1 MPKATKKSPV
11 KKKSVGRGKTT
22 RKRSV
27 KNTSQRAW
35 YNPLRWW
42 KVWLGLLSVCF
53 VVFGLGVAY
62 LDHVVRS
69 KFDGKKWS
77 LPARVF
83 ARPLELYEGLTI
95 NRDQLIAELEALG
108 YQKSRQ
114 PTKPGL
120 FSSTVFGVS
129 GYTRG
134 FSFWDKDEKAQG
146 FRAYLVGNT
155 ISRLDDLN
163 GNSLPI
169 VRFEPQEIGGIYP
182 GKNEDRSLVRLQD
195 IPPILGQALIA
206 VEDRY
211 FLEHHGVSPRA
222 IVRAAIANI
231 RSGSVVQGGST
242 LTQQLVKNFYL
253 SRTQS
258 FSRKLIE
265 AIMSLQL
272 DFYYSKAEILETYIN
287 EVYLGQAGAR
297 AIHGFALGSQHYF
310 RQPLNELKLHQIALL
325 VGEVKGASY
334 YNPWKRPKR
343 AKERRDLVLQI
354 MNKSELIS
362 DEEMKAAQQ
371 LPLDVVDQPKN
382 SLYEYPAFIDLV
394 KRQLKVNYKEEDL
407 RSEGL
412 RLFTTLSP
420 TVQRS
425 AQKALTDRLKKLE
438 EDFGVNDDEL
448 QGAVVVTGVGSG
460 EVLALVG
467 DRNSGFMGF
476 NRALS
481 AKRSIGSLAK
491 PAVFLTALSHPEKY
505 SLVSK
510 IDDEPISIAGDNG
523 DLWQPQNFSRQSH
536 GEVTVLEALA
546 LSYNQATAR
555 LGMSVGIESVVK
567 TMNDLGVDEKIP
579 PLPSL
584 FLGAI
589 DLTPFQVSNVYQTI
603 ASEGVHTPQRAIRYV
618 LDAKGVPLNR
628 YPLDSQTRFSPE
640 TVHVLNFGL
649 QTTMRSGTGRSAYQ
663 ILPSDLNVAGKT
675 GTSNEQRDSWFAGFS
690 SDHLAV
696 VWVGRDDNGPTPL
709 TGATGALKVW
719 SDLMVSIP
727 TRPITPLRTPNVSY
741 YNVNLNDSTVVN
753 ERCASGIAIPF
764 IHGSEPKQLGK
775 CKRLSSFDKTTLFEE

>member
-1 MPKATKKSPV
+1 MPKTTKKTSP
-11 KKKSVGRGKTT
+11 KKKPVTRGKST
-22 RKRSV
+22 RK
-27 KNTSQRAW
+27 TSAKKSTKRAW

-42 KVWLGLLSVCF
+42 KLW
-53 VVFGLGVAY
+53 VVFIAIFALGVAY

-69 KFDGKKWS
+69 KFDGKKWE
-77 LPARVF
+77 LPARVY
-83 ARPLELYEGLTI
+83 ARPLELYEGLTL
-95 NRDQLIAELEALG
+95 NRDQLVEELEGLG
-108 YQKSRQ
+108 YQRTKK
-114 PTKPGL
+114 PTKPGQ
-120 FSSTVFGVS
+120 FTSNVFGIS

-134 FSFWDKDEKAQG
+134 FSFWDKEEKAQG

-169 VRFEPQEIGGIYP
+169 VRLEPQEIGGIYP

-195 IPPILGQALIA
+195 IPPLLGEALIA

-222 IVRAAIANI
+222 IIRAAIANI
-231 RSGSVVQGGST
+231 RSGGVVQGGST

-334 YNPWKRPKR
+334 YNPWRRPER

-354 MNKSELIS
+354 MNTSELIS
-362 DEEMKAAQQ
+362 DEEMQKAQQ
-371 LPLDVVDQPKN
+371 LPLDVVEKPGN

-412 RLFTTLSP
+412 RIFTTLSP

-425 AQKALTDRLKKLE
+425 AQVALTNRLKTLE
-438 EDFGVNDDEL
+438 KSFNVNDDEL

-460 EVLALVG
+460 EILALVG

-491 PAVFLTALSHPEKY
+491 PAVFLTALSQPEKY

-510 IDDEPISIAGDNG
+510 IDDTPISIAGEDG
-523 DLWQPQNFSRQSH
+523 VLWKPQNFSRQSH
-536 GEVTVLEALA
+536 GEVSLLEALA

-555 LGMSVGIESVVK
+555 LGMNVGVDAVVK
-567 TMNDLGVDEKIP
+567 TLNDLGVDEKIS

-589 DLTPFQVSNVYQTI
+589 DLTPFQVSGMYQTI

-618 LDAKGVPLNR
+618 LDATGVPLNR

-709 TGATGALKVW
+709 TGANGALKVW

-741 YNVNLNDSTVVN
+741 YNVNLNEGKLVKEGCDT
-753 ERCASGIAIPF
+753 GMAIPF
-764 IHGSEPKQLGK
+764 INGSEPDQFGR
-775 CKRLSSFDKTTLFEE
+775 CKRSSFGDASLFEE